1 VIKKL
6 TVELS
11 SYSGNFYIHAV
22 LRFGIILQTGQLGR
36 VAGGYGS
43 LATVSSPAE
52 RYVKLSILHLNALV
66 LLTQ

>member
-1 VIKKL
+1 MPPFTTKSPGNKMPSEW

-22 LRFGIILQTGQLGR
+22 LIKFWHHFVDWKRWEEWQV
-36 VAGGYGS
+36 VAGS

-52 RYVKLSILHLNALV
+52 QYM
-66 LLTQ
+66 